1 MVACFLDEFEHVF
14 TFILSS
20 FVIWGFTCVIHLFEL
35 LLHHFVGL
43 YFFSFISSNHYTAIV
58 LENIQK

>member
-1 MVACFLDEFEHVF
+1 MVACLLDEFEHVF

-20 FVIWGFTCVIHLFEL
+20 FVIWVFTCVIHLFEL

-43 YFFSFISSNHYTAIV
+43 YFSHLYLLIITLLLF
-58 LENIQK
+58 